1 MVTQQGLSMD
11 LPVIDL
17 DLFLS
22 GARDSPEVI
31 AECKKVSHL
40 GP

>member
-1 MVTQQGLSMD
+1 MSTLLEPVSLD

-22 GARDSPEVI
+22 QTKDSQ
-31 AECKKVSHL
+31 ASLQECKKAS
-40 GP
+40 

>member
-1 MVTQQGLSMD
+1 MAIPQDLPMD

-22 GARDSPEVI
+22 GARDSQEVI
-31 AECKKVSHL
+31 NECKKASFV
-40 GP
+40 

>member
-1 MVTQQGLSMD
+1 MD

-22 GARDSPEVI
+22 NPESEE
-31 AECKKVSHL
+31 AALECKKVSPSMAIVDL
-40 GP
+40 A

>member
-1 MVTQQGLSMD
+1 MAVQDLPMD

-22 GARDSPEVI
+22 DTQEALH
-31 AECKKVSHL
+31 ECKKVDDF
-40 GP
+40 